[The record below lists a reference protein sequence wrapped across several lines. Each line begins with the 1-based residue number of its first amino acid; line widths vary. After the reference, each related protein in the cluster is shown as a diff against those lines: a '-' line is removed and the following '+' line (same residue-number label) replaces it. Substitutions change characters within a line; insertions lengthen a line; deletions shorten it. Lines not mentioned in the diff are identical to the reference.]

1 MFNSLK
7 KTFCQMFTL
16 ETPVYLPILV
26 VERHTGRIINLEYVG
41 EGDIQNTVLLVGKV
55 GTREKLVL
63 ISRLAIFQGFPCS
76 IASWLN
82 SFVLPL

>member
-1 MFNSLK
+1 MFSV
-7 KTFCQMFTL
+7 
-16 ETPVYLPILV
+16 ETPVCLPILV

>member
-1 MFNSLK
+1 
-7 KTFCQMFTL
+7 MFTV

-41 EGDIQNTVLLVGKV
+41 EGDIQNTVFLVGKV
-55 GTREKLVL
+55 GTREKLNVF

-76 IASWLN
+76 ITSWLN